1 MDELDELHELQ
12 FFSVIDTIA
21 HPIFVKDRAYRWV
34 LVNRAFCELLARTR
48 DELIGK
54 TDYDYFPKEQADFF
68 RAKDVEMFTTRLSV
82 QVDEEPMTD
91 GAGAGHVLATT
102 KVPLFGANGEVT
114 HLVGIIHDITRLKA
128 AEEELR
134 ITNQELERRV
144 EERTSA
150 LQRAQ
155 LDLLRKEK
163 LTELGKLAGG
173 VAHEIRNPLSAINN
187 AAYVL
192 ERQLS
197 SDLSPD
203 AAAALAII
211 HEEVRRANHIVSDLL
226 DYARVREPNRRP
238 VLTSLLIEAAIR
250 AADVPGEVGVR
261 VPKSDRPPSVMVDA
275 TQCEAALSNVLRNS
289 VEAMHGHGEITIEE
303 DESESSV
310 FLRVRD
316 NGPGVATE
324 VENRLFEPLVTTK
337 VSGLG
342 LGLVTART
350 LVEGQGGTL
359 TFERKGETSSFVI
372 KLPRMQPRPEK

>member
-1 MDELDELHELQ
+1 MDEKNEEQFLRIILDHVTQ
-12 FFSVIDTIA
+12 
-21 HPIFVKDRAYRWV
+21 PIFVKDRSQNWV
-34 LVNRAFCELLARTR
+34 FVNRAFCELVGASY
-48 DELIGK
+48 DDVIGK
-54 TDYDYFPKEQADFF
+54 DDFAFASKEDAELF
-68 RAKDVEMFTTRLSV
+68 RARDLELFERRLPVTTDETSFTGDDGRRYSILS
-82 QVDEEPMTD
+82 
-91 GAGAGHVLATT
+91 T
-102 KVPLFGANGEVT
+102 KVPIVSDGDEVRFI
-114 HLVGIIHDITRLKA
+114 VGIVQDLTEWRGAEDRLRR
-128 AEEELR
+128 ENE
-134 ITNQELERRV
+134 ELERRV
-144 EERTSA
+144 EERTAA
-150 LQRAQ
+150 LRRAQ

-192 ERQLS
+192 ERQLGGTLPPES
-197 SDLSPD
+197 
-203 AAAALAII
+203 AAALAIV

-261 VPKSDRPPSVMVDA
+261 VSKSDRPPLVLVDA

-289 VEAMHGHGEITIEE
+289 VEAMQGRGQITIDEE
-303 DESESSV
+303 ENDSSV

-316 NGPGVATE
+316 DGPGVSLD
-324 VENRLFEPLVTTK
+324 VEGRLFEPLVTTK

-350 LVEGQGGTL
+350 LVEGQGGSL
-359 TFERKGETSSFVI
+359 TYERKSDGGASFVI
-372 KLPRMQPRPEK
+372 KLPRSQP